1 MSKDTSTA
9 DSWATIRNLAQTC
22 KGTLG
27 AREVVLV
34 AVFEDGFGISTGTDA
49 PSREMQR
56 LLRGLAASP
65 VAHGK
70 TAKTG
75 GTP

>member
-1 MSKDTSTA
+1 MSKDAVTA
-9 DSWATIRNLAQTC
+9 DPWATIRNLAQTC

-34 AVFEDGFGISTGTDA
+34 AVFDDGFAISTGTDA

-56 LLRGLAASP
+56 SLRGLAAGH

-70 TAKTG
+70 G
-75 GTP
+75 FV